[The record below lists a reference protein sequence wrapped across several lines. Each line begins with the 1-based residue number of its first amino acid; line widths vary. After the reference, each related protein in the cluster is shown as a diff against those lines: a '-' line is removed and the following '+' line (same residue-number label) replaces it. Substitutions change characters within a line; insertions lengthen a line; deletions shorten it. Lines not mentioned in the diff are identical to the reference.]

1 MTFITIK
8 YLHLSFIVLSYGLFF
23 MRGVW
28 VLRNSPIMQQRWVKI
43 LPHIIDSGLLIS
55 AITLAVML
63 GISPSSAP
71 WLLAKIIALIV
82 YVVLGSIAIKR
93 GKTPRIK
100 LIAWIAAQAVFFYIV
115 FTALTHDP
123 MPWHA
128 L

>member
-55 AITLAVML
+55 AITLAVIL

-82 YVVLGSIAIKR
+82 YIILGSIAIKR

-100 LIAWIAAQAVFFYIV
+100 LTAWIAAQIVFFYIV
-115 FTALTHDP
+115 FTALAHDP
-123 MPWHA
+123 MPWHT